1 MFGLCKTVPARTI
14 LRYIVMRRISFKL
27 FTAPLG
33 AALLAGGL
41 ASICDVYEY
50 RAIER
55 AIALDF
61 RDELTYSALHNVM
74 FAIAL
79 KPLIL
84 LSSPLICVRSARP
97 MLSWLFAGSLIA
109 SIVSAFVIGDNF
121 LYYHPSCCFVYAYVD
136 DVSVL
141 DSYLWVSILAY
152 TAYIA
157 VRNAL
162 VGAAVAGMYRC
173 NRRTILFALLLGFA
187 SGCLYLIPNVLLTLF
202 AAEHQWVTAGFF
214 MLFVGNVT
222 AAVSPLFAVPR
233 DQHIRLG
240 WGPAAKLEKL
250 IRRTEDV
257 ATPAL
262 QFELGEQFFNAGDYV
277 GALDQF
283 RRVLSD
289 DPNLTEG
296 YYLAGICCEKLKRRE
311 DAMQY
316 YEQMMARKDAR
327 KLRFG
332 LAWLAYAECLAAEGH
347 DEAALEQLKAVVREY
362 PRPRTEIALAKQL
375 RNAGDLEHCIRI
387 IDDIIATAAHAPK
400 EDKQFVVEANRLRSR
415 L

>member
-1 MFGLCKTVPARTI
+1 
-14 LRYIVMRRISFKL
+14 MRRISFKL
-27 FTAPLG
+27 FTTPLG
-33 AALLAGGL
+33 AALLVGGL
-41 ASICDVYEY
+41 ASVCDVFEY
-50 RAIER
+50 WAIER
-55 AIALDF
+55 AIVLDF
-61 RDELTYSALHNVM
+61 RDELTYSALHTVM

-84 LSSPLICVRSARP
+84 LASPLICVRSTRP
-97 MLSWLFAGSLIA
+97 IFSWLLAGCLFA
-109 SIVSAFVIGDNF
+109 SIVSAMVIGDDF
-121 LYYHPSCCFVYAYVD
+121 LYYHPMSCCCANAYLD

-141 DSYLWVSILAY
+141 DSYLSVTIIAY

-157 VRNAL
+157 VRNGL
-162 VGAAVAGMYRC
+162 IGAAVAGMYRC
-173 NRRTILFALLLGFA
+173 NRRKILFALLLGFA
-187 SGCLYLIPNVLLTLF
+187 SGCLYVIPNVLLTLF
-202 AAEHQWVTAGFF
+202 AAEHQWVTIGFF
-214 MLFVGNVT
+214 TLFVCNVA
-222 AAVSPLFAVPR
+222 AAVSPVFAVPR
-233 DQHIRLG
+233 DQHRRLG

-289 DPNLTEG
+289 DPSLTEG

-311 DAMQY
+311 DAMHY
-316 YEQMMARKDAR
+316 YEQMMAHKDSK

-332 LAWLAYAECLAAEGH
+332 LAWLAYAECLAAEGR
-347 DEAALEQLKAVVREY
+347 DEAALEQLKALVREY
-362 PRPRTEIALAKQL
+362 PRPRTEIALAKQV
-375 RNAGDLEHCIRI
+375 RKAGDQEHCIRI
-387 IDDIIATAAHAPK
+387 LDDVIATAAQAPK
-400 EDKQFVVEANRLRSR
+400 EDKEFVAEALRLRSQ